1 MSLVMQSS
9 DLKII
14 NVFVVLLKQFKSSV
28 AELRGFLFVLFKMGG
43 KASGRDILAT
53 AFQADRGDGSDLLD
67 QFLKGLNAESRKD
80 ALETEI
86 KDGDNLATPL
96 IIAARGGKLDSVKV
110 LLRYEANIEARG
122 TVEDDGDVIE
132 DCSALW
138 IAASKGHF
146 DVVRLLIEQNA
157 EVDGKTSDNST
168 PLRAAAF
175 DGHLDIVRCLV
186 ENGADVNACTNCSST
201 PLMITC
207 YNGHLDVALYLIK
220 HGANINLQ
228 DNDGHSCLHYAS
240 ERGHVEVICE
250 LFALGA
256 KQTQDLNRLTPLL
269 DASNNCKIEMVEWFI
284 NRPECSK
291 EQRIDALELLGA
303 TIANDPDAYDIEK
316 AFSFMKR
323 GMEER
328 YEDPSCPLLKKK
340 MEPVEAYQNRTE
352 SQTLE
357 ELSLLEGDDHA
368 IQMEG
373 LMIRERILGTDNT
386 ILRDPIVYRGAFL
399 ADCKKYELCVGLW
412 TRSMEIAMNCNVP
425 KTKDL
430 ESLTDLVAEM
440 VQNGHSLSSQTIEN
454 IFEKLID
461 IKRKLSEKCKSG
473 ELEEEHKNEAQETLL
488 FNALYLLV
496 MYTKVQVSLEMKNGN
511 MIDLLQRFLCLEPRI
526 RDGNTLL
533 HLAVWHET
541 PVHKGAHLR
550 SVCKLPCVETMK
562 LLLHAG
568 YDVNSV
574 NTQGNTPLHLA
585 VTFVPGP
592 EQVGS
597 LEEMLELLL
606 DLGADTKL
614 VNKNGQTVMDCCETD
629 EARGI
634 LSAKGGLGTMN
645 IEARKV
651 RKVSF
656 VTPYLFS
663 LNYHNK
669 HPNAMGELLFHFSIG
684 SCVDELCFVTLG
696 YLSFTLIVSEL
707 IFL

>member
-1 MSLVMQSS
+1 MHSS
-9 DLKII
+9 DRKII
-14 NVFVVLLKQFKSSV
+14 DVFVVLLTQFKSSV
-28 AELRGFLFVLFKMGG
+28 AEFRGFEFVLFVMDS
-43 KASGRDILAT
+43 KASVRDVTT
-53 AFQADRGDGSDLLD
+53 AYQADPDEGSALLDLLKD
-67 QFLKGLNAESRKD
+67 LNAESRKA
-80 ALETEI
+80 ALETKI
-86 KDGDNLATPL
+86 KDGDDLATPL
-96 IIAARGGKLDSVKV
+96 IIAARDGKLDFLKV

-122 TVEDDGDVIE
+122 TIKIESGEFSEVVED
-132 DCSALW
+132 CTALW
-138 IAASKGHF
+138 IAAVKGHF

-157 EVDGKTSDNST
+157 EVDSRTSTNST

-175 DGHLDIVRCLV
+175 KGHLGIVRCLV
-186 ENGADVNACTNCSST
+186 ENGADVNARKNFNDTL
-201 PLMITC
+201 LMVAC
-207 YNGHLDVALYLIK
+207 YKGHLDVASYLVK
-220 HGANINLQ
+220 HGANMNLQ
-228 DNDGHSCLHYAS
+228 DHHGRSCLHYAS
-240 ERGHVEVICE
+240 ERGHVQLVCE
-250 LFALGA
+250 LLALGA
-256 KQTQDLNRLTPLL
+256 KQIQALDRLTPLL
-269 DASNNCKIEMVEWFI
+269 EACDDCNIEMVECFI

-303 TIANDPDAYDIEK
+303 TIANNSKAYDIEK

-386 ILRDPIVYRGAFL
+386 ILRIPIRYRGAVL
-399 ADCKKYELCVGLW
+399 ADSKKYELSVGLW
-412 TRSMEIAMNCNVP
+412 TRAMEIAMNCNVP

-430 ESLTDLVAEM
+430 ENLTDLIAEM
-440 VQNGHSLSSQTIEN
+440 VQKGHSLNPQTIEN

-461 IKRKLSEKCKSG
+461 GKRKLSEKLKPG
-473 ELEEEHKNEAQETLL
+473 ELEEEQKNEAQETLL

-511 MIDLLQRFLCLEPRI
+511 MIDLLQRFLCLEPRT

-533 HLAVWHET
+533 HLAVWHKT
-541 PVHKGAHLR
+541 PVRKDAYLR
-550 SVCKLPCVETMK
+550 GVCKLPCVKAMK
-562 LLLHAG
+562 LILYAG
-568 YDVNSV
+568 CDVNSV
-574 NTQGNTPLHLA
+574 NTQESTPLHLA

-592 EQVGS
+592 EQVDI
-597 LEEMLELLL
+597 LKEMLELLL

-614 VNKNGQTVMDCCETD
+614 VDKNGQTVMDCCETD

-634 LSAKGGLGTMN
+634 LSAKGGLGAMN

-656 VTPYLFS
+656 VTPYIFS
-663 LNYHNK
+663 LNYHSK
-669 HPNAMGELLFHFSIG
+669 HPNEMGELLVHFSIG
-684 SCVDELCFVTLG
+684 SCVD
-696 YLSFTLIVSEL
+696 YVS
-707 IFL
+707 

>member
-1 MSLVMQSS
+1 MLT
-9 DLKII
+9 
-14 NVFVVLLKQFKSSV
+14 QFKSSV
-28 AELRGFLFVLFKMGG
+28 AEFRGFLFVLFKMGNKESIRG
-43 KASGRDILAT
+43 VVTTAYQAARD
-53 AFQADRGDGSDLLD
+53 DGSDLFDLVKY
-67 QFLKGLNAESRKD
+67 LSAESRKA
-80 ALETEI
+80 ALETKI
-86 KDGDNLATPL
+86 KDGDDLATPL
-96 IIAARGGKLDSVKV
+96 IITARDGKLDFVKV

-122 TVEDDGDVIE
+122 TIKIDGEVIE
-132 DCSALW
+132 GCTALW
-138 IAASKGHF
+138 VATSKGHF

-157 EVDGKTSDNST
+157 EVDSRTSKNST
-168 PLRAAAF
+168 PLIAAAF
-175 DGHLDIVRCLV
+175 MGHLDIVRCLV
-186 ENGADVNACTNCSST
+186 ENGADVNARNNFNST

-207 YNGHLDVALYLIK
+207 HSGHLDVASYLVK

-228 DNDGHSCLHYAS
+228 DNDGSSCLHCAS
-240 ERGHVEVICE
+240 ERGHVQLVCE
-250 LFALGA
+250 LLASGA
-256 KQTQDLNRLTPLL
+256 KQTQNLNRLTPLL
-269 DASNNCKIEMVEWFI
+269 EASNNCKIEMVEWFI
-284 NRPECSK
+284 NRPQCSK
-291 EQRIDALELLGA
+291 EERIDALELLGA
-303 TIANDPDAYDIEK
+303 TIANDPHAYDIEK

-386 ILRDPIVYRGAFL
+386 ILRIPIRYRGAVL
-399 ADCKKYELCVGLW
+399 ADSKKYELSVGLW
-412 TRSMEIAMNCNVP
+412 TRAMEIAMNCNVP

-430 ESLTDLVAEM
+430 ENLTDLIAEM
-440 VQNGHSLSSQTIEN
+440 VQNGHSLSPQTIEN

-461 IKRKLSEKCKSG
+461 GKRKLSEKLKPG
-473 ELEEEHKNEAQETLL
+473 ELEEEQKNEAQETLL

-496 MYTKVQVSLEMKNGN
+496 MYTKVQVSLEMKNGD
-511 MIDLLQRFLCLEPRI
+511 MIDLLQRFLCLEPRT

-533 HLAVWHET
+533 HLAVWHKT
-541 PVHKGAHLR
+541 PVRKDAYLR
-550 SVCKLPCVETMK
+550 GVCKLPCVKAMK
-562 LLLHAG
+562 LILYAG
-568 YDVNSV
+568 CDVNSV
-574 NTQGNTPLHLA
+574 NTQESTPLHLA

-592 EQVGS
+592 EQVDI
-597 LEEMLELLL
+597 LKEMLELLL

-645 IEARKV
+645 IEAKKV

-656 VTPYLFS
+656 VTSYIFS
-663 LNYHNK
+663 INYHSK
-669 HPNAMGELLFHFSIG
+669 HPNEMGELLVHFSIG
-684 SCVDELCFVTLG
+684 SCVD
-696 YLSFTLIVSEL
+696 YVS
-707 IFL
+707 

>member
-1 MSLVMQSS
+1 MQNY
-9 DLKII
+9 DLKIV
-14 NVFVVLLKQFKSSV
+14 NAFVVLLTQFKSSV
-28 AELRGFLFVLFKMGG
+28 AEFRGFVFVLFKMGN
-43 KASGRDILAT
+43 KASIRGVVTT
-53 AFQADRGDGSDLLD
+53 AYQADRDDGSDLFDLVRY
-67 QFLKGLNAESRKD
+67 LSAESRKA
-80 ALETEI
+80 ALETKI
-86 KDGDNLATPL
+86 KDGDDLATPL
-96 IIAARGGKLDSVKV
+96 IIAARDGKLDFVKV

-122 TVEDDGDVIE
+122 TIKIGEEVIE
-132 DCSALW
+132 GCTALW
-138 IAASKGHF
+138 IAAANGHF

-157 EVDGKTSDNST
+157 EVDGRTSSNST

-175 DGHLDIVRCLV
+175 DGLLDIVRCLV
-186 ENGADVNACTNCSST
+186 ENGADVNARTNSNST
-201 PLMITC
+201 PLMLTC
-207 YNGHLDVALYLIK
+207 YKGHLDVASYLVK
-220 HGANINLQ
+220 HGANINLH
-228 DNDGHSCLHYAS
+228 DNKGSSCLHRAS
-240 ERGHVEVICE
+240 EGGHVQLACE
-250 LFALGA
+250 LLALGA
-256 KQTQDLNRLTPLL
+256 KQTQNLNRLTPLL
-269 DASNNCKIEMVEWFI
+269 EASNNCKIEMVEWFI

-303 TIANDPDAYDIEK
+303 TIANDSKAYDIEK

-386 ILRDPIVYRGAFL
+386 ILRIPIRYRGAVL
-399 ADCKKYELCVGLW
+399 ADSKKYELSVGLW
-412 TRSMEIAMNCNVP
+412 TRAMEIAMNCNVP

-430 ESLTDLVAEM
+430 ENLTDLIAEM
-440 VQNGHSLSSQTIEN
+440 VQIGHSLSPQTIEN

-461 IKRKLSEKCKSG
+461 GKRKLSEKLKPG

-496 MYTKVQVSLEMKNGN
+496 MYTKVQVSSEMKNGN
-511 MIDLLQRFLCLEPRI
+511 MIDLLQRFLCLEPRT

-533 HLAVWHET
+533 HLAVWHKT
-541 PVHKGAHLR
+541 PVRKDAYLR
-550 SVCKLPCVETMK
+550 GVCKLPCVKAMK
-562 LLLHAG
+562 LILYAG
-568 YDVNSV
+568 CDVNSV
-574 NTQGNTPLHLA
+574 NTQESTPLHLA

-592 EQVGS
+592 EQVDI
-597 LEEMLELLL
+597 LKEMLELLL

-645 IEARKV
+645 IEAKKV

-656 VTPYLFS
+656 VTSYIFFI
-663 LNYHNK
+663 NYHSK
-669 HPNAMGELLFHFSIG
+669 HPNEMGELLVHFSIG
-684 SCVDELCFVTLG
+684 SCVD
-696 YLSFTLIVSEL
+696 YVS
-707 IFL
+707 

>member
-1 MSLVMQSS
+1 MHSS
-9 DLKII
+9 DRKII
-14 NVFVVLLKQFKSSV
+14 DVFVVLLTQFKSSV
-28 AELRGFLFVLFKMGG
+28 AEFRGFEFVLFVMDS
-43 KASGRDILAT
+43 KASVRDVTT
-53 AFQADRGDGSDLLD
+53 AYQADPDEGSALLDLLKD
-67 QFLKGLNAESRKD
+67 LNAESRKA
-80 ALETEI
+80 ALETKI
-86 KDGDNLATPL
+86 KDGDDLVTPL
-96 IIAARGGKLDSVKV
+96 IIAARDGKLDFLKV

-122 TVEDDGDVIE
+122 TIKIESGEFSEVVED
-132 DCSALW
+132 CTALW
-138 IAASKGHF
+138 IAAVKGHF

-157 EVDGKTSDNST
+157 EVDSRTSTNST

-175 DGHLDIVRCLV
+175 KGHLGIVRCLV
-186 ENGADVNACTNCSST
+186 ENGADVNARKNFNDTL
-201 PLMITC
+201 LMVAC
-207 YNGHLDVALYLIK
+207 YKGHLDVASYLVK
-220 HGANINLQ
+220 HGANMNLQ
-228 DNDGHSCLHYAS
+228 DHHGRSCLHYAS
-240 ERGHVEVICE
+240 ERGHVQLVCE
-250 LFALGA
+250 LLALGA
-256 KQTQDLNRLTPLL
+256 KQIQALDRLTPLL
-269 DASNNCKIEMVEWFI
+269 EASDDCNIEMVECFI

-303 TIANDPDAYDIEK
+303 TIANNSKAYDIEK

-386 ILRDPIVYRGAFL
+386 ILRIPIRYRGAVL
-399 ADCKKYELCVGLW
+399 ADSKKYELSVGLW
-412 TRSMEIAMNCNVP
+412 TRAMEIAMNCNVP

-430 ESLTDLVAEM
+430 ENLTDLIAEM
-440 VQNGHSLSSQTIEN
+440 VQKGHSLNPQTIEN

-461 IKRKLSEKCKSG
+461 GKRKLSENLKPG
-473 ELEEEHKNEAQETLL
+473 ELEEEHRNEIQETLL

-511 MIDLLQRFLCLEPRI
+511 MIDLLQRFLCFEPRT

-533 HLAVWHET
+533 HLAVWHKT
-541 PVHKGAHLR
+541 PVRKDVNLQG
-550 SVCKLPCVETMK
+550 VCKLPCVETMK
-562 LLLHAG
+562 LILYAG
-568 YDVNSV
+568 CDVNSV

-592 EQVGS
+592 EQVDI
-597 LEEMLELLL
+597 LKEMLELLL

-614 VNKNGQTVMDCCETD
+614 VNKNGQTVMDCCGTD

-634 LSAKGGLGTMN
+634 LSAKGGLGAMN

-656 VTPYLFS
+656 VTPYIFS
-663 LNYHNK
+663 LNYHSK
-669 HPNAMGELLFHFSIG
+669 HPNEMGELLVHFSTG
-684 SCVDELCFVTLG
+684 SCVD
-696 YLSFTLIVSEL
+696 YVS
-707 IFL
+707 